1 MKTKYILLY
10 TLILVF
16 SLSSCGNKSKKGAEE
31 QKTEPKMTQE
41 TQSPKPA
48 FDPATLAEEPVFII
62 KTTEG
67 DIKIKLYKDTPK
79 HRDNFV
85 KLASERFYDDILFHR
100 VIRNFMDQTGD
111 PLTKDP
117 SNASR
122 YGTGGP
128 GYTVPAEILP
138 TYSHKFGAIAAAR
151 RGDQVNP
158 ERESSGSQFYIVNTE
173 RGAHSLDGDY
183 TVFGET
189 IDGLDVVKRIG
200 ETDTRSDRPIK
211 DIKIISILPE

>member
-10 TLILVF
+10 SLILVF
-16 SLSSCGNKSKKGAEE
+16 SLSSCGNKSKKGGEE

-48 FDPATLAEEPVFII
+48 FDPATLTEEPVFII

-85 KLASERFYDDILFHR
+85 KLASERFYDGILFHR

-117 SNASR
+117 ANASR

-128 GYTVPAEILP
+128 GYTVPAEILSGY
-138 TYSHKFGAIAAAR
+138 THKFGAVAAAR
-151 RGDQVNP
+151 KGDQVNP

-173 RGAHSLDGDY
+173 RGAHSLDGDH
-183 TVFGET
+183 TIFGET

-211 DIKIISILPE
+211 DIKIISVLPE